1 MSKVLF
7 IDTKTELTL
16 APGAT
21 VHGWWNNASPFNAVW
36 DAQAVPFATGSTA
49 TGFNQDTSLE
59 VTRVWR
65 HFTVTEIKPNPQ
77 SQTVDTKDETEIHYE
92 IKNIGN
98 SVAKFHVVLSAIYE

>member
-7 IDTKTELTL
+7 VDTKTELTL

-77 SQTVDTKDETEIHYE
+77 SQTVDTKGRPRFITRSRI
-92 IKNIGN
+92 
-98 SVAKFHVVLSAIYE
+98 SAIRSRSSTLC